1 MRNCD
6 PQNPSYNLA
15 RVEAKPVTPPKF
27 IRDHISNDD
36 IEGAKP
42 KKVAHYQT
50 RNIMEIGDIAG
61 AAVKKPLHRN
71 SHYSYMDYSGKK
83 SNTTN
88 LCLSDLFRRD

>member
-1 MRNCD
+1 MRNSD
-6 PQNPSYNLA
+6 PQNPTYNLA
-15 RVEAKPVTPPKF
+15 KVEAKPVTPPKF

-83 SNTTN
+83 SNITN
-88 LCLSDLFRRD
+88 FVLIQPL